1 MPLAKWRTA
10 VVWMGWTS
18 WEPWKSIYGRRYAKI
33 TKKKKNKRERRKG
46 SKMAC
51 GGKMNSRAGI
61 YRAQNIR
68 RDEGLYTL
76 VKSVYAA
83 A

>member
-1 MPLAKWRTA
+1 
-10 VVWMGWTS
+10 
-18 WEPWKSIYGRRYAKI
+18 
-33 TKKKKNKRERRKG
+33 
-46 SKMAC
+46 
-51 GGKMNSRAGI
+51 MNSRAGI